1 MSSYLNFAKTLKGLP
16 LIIQIFGL
24 ACGLMFVI
32 AAYASVTDVF
42 REARIFFYTGL
53 TGILILSL
61 VVLCTTNRDLQ
72 ETGVLQLLSLILSFL
87 LLPIFCAF
95 PTWVILPNVNWMD
108 AYLDMV
114 GAFTTTGLTVF
125 QEEAL
130 SQPIHLWRALV
141 AWFGGGLILIAAF
154 VILLPVN
161 LGGFEVFSNRS
172 NSLNPNRKLTLD
184 ERSITWIK
192 VSQKLIPVYLGL
204 TITLWVF
211 LTSLGTDGYTSLI
224 RALSVIST
232 SGISGPEN
240 FELDGAG
247 FFGELVILIFLF
259 FALSHNIL
267 RSFLKQFKL
276 KNFLSDAEIRLGF
289 FLALSV
295 TLLLSFEQL
304 ILDNFYSMNSQLFG
318 NVFELIWGN
327 FFTVVSFIT
336 TNGYVSSFW
345 EFSSSSRDLP
355 NTVIVLMGLCLFGG
369 GVATTAGGIKLLR
382 ISILFST
389 FSNETGKLLHPSSV
403 EGKNNPMKTQGT
415 SVFMAWIFFM
425 LFMVSVAALTIFLA
439 MFKIRFE
446 DALLLAVACLTNT
459 GPIIEMAG
467 PEKILI
473 SGLSFFSK
481 MALVF
486 GMILGRLE
494 ILVVLSLITFGFKRP

>member
-1 MSSYLNFAKTLKGLP
+1 M
-16 LIIQIFGL
+16 
-24 ACGLMFVI
+24 
-32 AAYASVTDVF
+32 
-42 REARIFFYTGL
+42 
-53 TGILILSL
+53 
-61 VVLCTTNRDLQ
+61 
-72 ETGVLQLLSLILSFL
+72 
-87 LLPIFCAF
+87 
-95 PTWVILPNVNWMD
+95 
-108 AYLDMV
+108 
-114 GAFTTTGLTVF
+114 
-125 QEEAL
+125 
-130 SQPIHLWRALV
+130 
-141 AWFGGGLILIAAF
+141 
-154 VILLPVN
+154 
-161 LGGFEVFSNRS
+161 
-172 NSLNPNRKLTLD
+172 
-184 ERSITWIK
+184 TWIK
-192 VSQKLIPVYLGL
+192 VSQKLIPVYLSL
-204 TITLWVF
+204 TVTLWVF

-240 FELDGAG
+240 FEVDSAG
-247 FFGELVILIFLF
+247 FFGELVIVIFLF

-267 RSFLKQFKL
+267 RSFLKRLKL
-276 KNFLSDAEIRLGF
+276 QNFLSDAEIRLGL

-304 ILDNFYSMNSQLFG
+304 ILNNFYIINSQSFG
-318 NVFELIWGN
+318 RVFELIWGN

-345 EFSSSSRDLP
+345 EFSSFSKDLP
-355 NTVIVLMGLCLFGG
+355 YTVIILMGLCLFGG

-389 FSNETGKLLHPSSV
+389 FSNETGKLLHPSSIA
-403 EGKNNPMKTQGT
+403 GKNNPTKIQGT

-446 DALLLAVACLTNT
+446 DALLLAVACLTTT

>member
-1 MSSYLNFAKTLKGLP
+1 MSSHLNFAKTLKGLP
-16 LIIQIFGL
+16 LIIQIFGV

-125 QEEAL
+125 EEEAL
-130 SQPIHLWRALV
+130 SEPIHLWRALV

-161 LGGFEVFSNRS
+161 LGGFEVFSNKS

-184 ERSITWIK
+184 ERSMTWIK

-204 TITLWVF
+204 TVTLWVF

-247 FFGELVILIFLF
+247 FFGELVIVIFLF

-267 RSFLKQFKL
+267 RSFLTQFKL
-276 KNFLSDAEIRLGF
+276 QNFLSDAEIRLGF

-304 ILDNFYSMNSQLFG
+304 SLDNFYSITGQSFG
-318 NVFELIWGN
+318 SVFELIWGN

-355 NTVIVLMGLCLFGG
+355 YTVIILMGLCLFGG

-389 FSNETGKLLHPSSV
+389 FSNETGKLLHPSSIA
-403 EGKNNPMKTQGT
+403 GKNNPTKIQGT

-439 MFKIRFE
+439 MFEIRFE
-446 DALLLAVACLTNT
+446 DALLLAVACLTTT

-473 SGLSFFSK
+473 SGLSVFSK